1 MTILLSTARRPCARA
16 GFLLSGLLVA
26 ALLPVGCAGRD
37 YQKLFKESLAKEA
50 LTCMHPRGVFES
62 AGDFREEGDGLYA
75 GTIHWKGA
83 AFEQEH
89 TSRVRFKVE
98 DGVAKVY
105 LVDDSA
111 ILPAAHQTC
120 EIPLGSK

>member
-1 MTILLSTARRPCARA
+1 MTTLLSTVRRPCVR
-16 GFLLSGLLVA
+16 FLSSALLVA
-26 ALLPVGCAGRD
+26 ALLPAGCAGRD
-37 YQKLFKESLAKEA
+37 YQKLFQESLAKEA

-62 AGDFREEGDGLYA
+62 AGEFKDEGNGLYA

-89 TSRVRFKVE
+89 ASRVRFKVE
-98 DGVAKVY
+98 DNVAKVY
-105 LVDDSA
+105 LIDDSA

-120 EIPLGSK
+120 EIPLGRE

>member
-1 MTILLSTARRPCARA
+1 MTILLSTVRRPCAPSRL
-16 GFLLSGLLVA
+16 LLSALLVVVLIPA
-26 ALLPVGCAGRD
+26 GCAGRD
-37 YQKLFKESLAKEA
+37 YQKLFTESLAKEA

-62 AGDFREEGDGLYA
+62 AGEFKDEGNGLYA

-89 TSRVRFKVE
+89 ASRVRFKVE
-98 DGVAKVY
+98 DNVAKVY
-105 LVDDSA
+105 LIDDSA

-120 EIPLGSK
+120 EIPLGSE